1 MKRQTWKKYHKWL
14 GIGFCFFTLMF
25 AVSGII
31 LNHRHMYGK
40 VNISRNCLP
49 RQFQF
54 TGWNNGLLRGTL
66 PYNDSIIVYGA
77 GGIYLADPSA
87 TTYYD
92 FNTGLPESADSR
104 NIRSVVQTADSTL
117 FAVAPYDFYKFA
129 DGTWQR
135 IPVGSQS
142 ALSPTRFTD
151 IATHGDSLVLLSRNE
166 VYLSLPPY
174 KHFHRIQLKRA
185 EGIDGKTTL
194 FRVVWLIHNGEMFG
208 LPGRVAIDL
217 MGILFIFLCTTG
229 LVIWTS
235 QLAIKRS
242 SRRHGAMLK
251 ATQKTFRWN
260 FKWHEKFGRWTII
273 FTLFLCI
280 TGWALRPPLLIAL
293 VKCRVSPIPFTMLDT
308 PNPWADKLRMI
319 EWDDRSNEWLLSTSE
334 GFFTLPSFND
344 TPIKDTSAPPV
355 SVMGLNVMKPIR
367 NAQSAEPIDSAQSA
381 EPADTLQSPTDDKW
395 IIGSFSGLF
404 VWDREHDAAFDYYT
418 GEPAPRTAGAPFGK
432 LAVSGY
438 TDDFPFPPVVATYY
452 EGVLSSD
459 MPQPEELRTLPMSLW
474 SLALEVHTGRIYTFL
489 CGAETLVYVFI
500 AGIIIGFILWSGW
513 KLRIRKYNKSM

>member
-49 RQFQF
+49 QQFQF
-54 TGWNNGLLRGTL
+54 HNWNNGLLRGTL
-66 PYNDSIIVYGA
+66 HYNDSIIVYGT
-77 GGIYLADPSA
+77 GGIYLANQSA

-92 FNTGLPESADSR
+92 FNQGLPKSADSR
-104 NIRSVVQTADSTL
+104 NIRSVVQTKDSTL
-117 FAVAPYDFYKFA
+117 FAVAPYDFYMFTN
-129 DGTWQR
+129 DTWQR

-142 ALSPTRFTD
+142 TLSPTRFTD
-151 IATHGDSLVLLSRNE
+151 IAVHGDSLVLLSRDE
-166 VYLSLPPY
+166 IYLSLPPY
-174 KHFHRIQLKRA
+174 KDFHRTQLKKA
-185 EGIDGKTTL
+185 KGIDGKTTL
-194 FRVVWLIHNGEMFG
+194 FRVVWLIHNGELFG
-208 LPGRVAIDL
+208 LPGRIVIDL
-217 MGILFIFLCTTG
+217 MGILFIFLCITG

-235 QLAIKRS
+235 QLAIKRNS
-242 SRRHGAMLK
+242 TRKGTMFK

-260 FKWHEKFGRWTII
+260 FKWHEHLGRWTII
-273 FTLFLCI
+273 LTLFLCI

-308 PNPWADKLRMI
+308 SNPWADKLRMI
-319 EWDDRSNEWLLSTSE
+319 EWDDQNNEWLLSTSE
-334 GFFTLPSFND
+334 GFFTLRSFDD
-344 TPIKDTSAPPV
+344 TPTKDTSAPPV
-355 SVMGLNVMKPIR
+355 SVMGLNVMKPIH
-367 NAQSAEPIDSAQSA
+367 NVQSVEPIPNTQSA
-381 EPADTLQSPTDDKW
+381 TDDKW

-404 VWDREHDAAFDYYT
+404 VWDREKNTAYDYYT
-418 GEPAPRTAGAPFGK
+418 GGPAPRTAGAPFGK

-438 TDDFPFPPVVATYY
+438 TDDFSFQPVVATYY
-452 EGVLSSD
+452 EGALSAD

-500 AGIIIGFILWSGW
+500 AGIIIGFVLWSGW
-513 KLRIRKYNKSM
+513 KLRTRKISSVLKG